1 MYVPNWAL
9 ESWIQLVQTPC
20 SFSLNLLHIILIL
33 THEKIELCLFEK
45 GRGLRNLIFAHLAP
59 FSSAHR
65 LLTWLSKKTNS
76 KKETTLLQTFSV
88 HFSEVK
94 LCRLCLF
101 VVYLC
106 PNCGRSGLV
115 VIMSYFLAKEKVFE
129 KLWIAWWKRFS
140 IVVAIDKNL
149 RFLVTWISRCF
160 SRLFSTSLGTH
171 MNMIKS
177 SPT

>member
-1 MYVPNWAL
+1 MPIWKRAWL
-9 ESWIQLVQTPC
+9 KKLDFCPFGPHFRLRT
-20 SFSLNLLHIILIL
+20 FDLIV
-33 THEKIELCLFEK
+33 H
-45 GRGLRNLIFAHLAP
+45 
-59 FSSAHR
+59 
-65 LLTWLSKKTNS
+65 KTNS

-149 RFLVTWISRCF
+149 RFLVTWISRYF
-160 SRLFSTSLGTH
+160 SRLFSTSLGMFTH
-171 MNMIKS
+171 MIIDQVIADPTQHDHTGPKIHILSKNHFFKISIFTKFTFSKS
-177 SPT
+177 HIS